1 MIIHCLLTRNIDS
14 MYLFLL
20 LLWMILYPLILDNTI
35 SNAIARISSSSS
47 SNDISDFSYK
57 NQLIVVSILPI
68 LMFLLLLLPILTV
81 IILMFT
87 TPNVLLSMSS
97 KNISN
102 WSLPAI
108 LLAQFIQFYRINRSK
123 KNKKSSK
130 KVVPIQNT
138 LPLQDIVAIPQD
150 IVAAPLDTLLPKV
163 DEIKEET
170 LPKAEEKKS
179 VPKKTLQLYPLE
191 MFTDNGKYANELK
204 RILQERK
211 GEELSSTFLVPLLHS
226 FFLFICLSLF
236 PYSRIFIYVL

>member
-1 MIIHCLLTRNIDS
+1 
-14 MYLFLL
+14 MYLLLL
-20 LLWMILYPLILDNTI
+20 LLWMILYPLILDNTV
-35 SNAIARISSSSS
+35 SNAIARISPSSSSSSSSSS
-47 SNDISDFSYK
+47 SNDMSDFSYE

-81 IILMFT
+81 IILMLT

-108 LLAQFIQFYRINRSK
+108 LLAQFIQFYRVNRS
-123 KNKKSSK
+123 NKKKKSLN
-130 KVVPIQNT
+130 KVVPIQDS
-138 LPLQDIVAIPQD
+138 LPLQDIATTPQD
-150 IVAAPLDTLLPKV
+150 ILVAPFDTPLPKV
-163 DEIKEET
+163 YEVKEET
-170 LPKAEEKKS
+170 LPKAEETKS

-211 GEELSSTFLVPLLHS
+211 GEDLFSTFLVPLLLS
-226 FFLFICLSLF
+226 FFLFVFLSFFIF
-236 PYSRIFIYVL
+236 PFNFMNCR